1 MMGGG
6 GMMGFG
12 GIGLLGGIIGLIL
25 NLAILIGIVVLIV
38 WAVKRFTAGNS
49 TAVRQSPR
57 EILQAR
63 YARGEVTREQYQ
75 QMLSDLN

>member
-12 GIGLLGGIIGLIL
+12 GMGLLGGIIGLIL
-25 NLAILIGIVVLIV
+25 NLAILVGIVVLVV

-49 TAVRQSPR
+49 PSGMQTPR

-63 YARGEVTREQYQ
+63 YAQGEITREQYQ